1 MVQAQ
6 PRGLERQKVARL
18 LSGGESNNSIA
29 GRIDALSRQL
39 LGTPYRSNP
48 LIGSATEPEVFTASL
63 EHFDCVTYVESV
75 LALARASTVENFA
88 ESLRK
93 IRYDSGVVRWNRRN
107 HYTTDWIRNNVRQ
120 GTITRVTTSRLPEV
134 SRERV
139 LSILSGLPPR
149 TIRIKCVP
157 KSAAASLM
165 ARMKTGDLVFFVST
179 RRNLDVFHLG
189 VAVVQGE
196 KTLMRHAS
204 RSRGCVVEQEL
215 GGFLKMN
222 RMAGVIVMRPRE
234 MPRHAAVRN
243 RSSVAPSPVLVHR
256 RSRRQA
262 VK

>member
-93 IRYDSGVVRWNRRN
+93 IRYDSGLIRWRRRN
-107 HYTTDWIRNNVRQ
+107 HYTTAWIRNNVRQ
-120 GTITRVTTSRLPEV
+120 GIITPVSTSGLPEV

-139 LSILSGLPPR
+139 LNVLPGLAPR
-149 TIRIKCVP
+149 RTRVKCVP

-165 ARMKTGDLVFFVST
+165 ARMRTGDIIFFVST

-189 VAVVQGE
+189 LVIAQRGVI
-196 KTLMRHAS
+196 LLRHAS
-204 RSRGCVVEQEL
+204 RSQRRVVEQEL
-215 GGFLKMN
+215 GEFLKMN

-234 MPRHAAVRN
+234 LLRRAATRN
-243 RSSVAPSPVLVHR
+243 RSLVEMQLAR
-256 RSRRQA
+256 TRGRARRQGS
-262 VK
+262 K